1 MKIRKENESLGK
13 SFYSLSFNFQ
23 KVSNFTQSIK
33 QSIKSIYLFI
43 TFQNLEFW
51 DITGKDCMYVNE
63 RVGDKPNETER
74 EIQRKRKRE
83 EEVRS
88 VRKMKTCNIHDS
100 VYVEGEETTCLMR
113 ELEKHGREGK
123 DLMG

>member
-1 MKIRKENESLGK
+1 MWTREWE
-13 SFYSLSFNFQ
+13 
-23 KVSNFTQSIK
+23 IK
-33 QSIKSIYLFI
+33 LTRQ
-43 TFQNLEFW
+43 
-51 DITGKDCMYVNE
+51 
-63 RVGDKPNETER
+63 RER
-74 EIQRKRKRE
+74 ERKRKRE

-88 VRKMKTCNIHDS
+88 VRKMEACNICDS

>member
-1 MKIRKENESLGK
+1 
-13 SFYSLSFNFQ
+13 
-23 KVSNFTQSIK
+23 
-33 QSIKSIYLFI
+33 
-43 TFQNLEFW
+43 
-51 DITGKDCMYVNE
+51 MYVDE

-74 EIQRKRKRE
+74 DRERKRE

-88 VRKMKTCNIHDS
+88 VRKMHTCNIHEMHVHLDS

-113 ELEKHGREGK
+113 ELGKHGREGN